1 MKINYL
7 NNKKIMFLGLG
18 LTTYESVIALEEYKE
33 NIIIVDN
40 KASGSYYDELNSKG
54 YKIIKE
60 EKAKNLNI
68 DLIVKSPGIS
78 FEHDILIFYKNIEV
92 LNDIELAYIY
102 LQECKSKTKIIA
114 ITGTNGKTSTSLFI
128 EHLLTKVPFK
138 AKTAGNIGVS
148 PLKIL
153 NEYKDLDF
161 LVLELSSFQLK
172 SIKNFRANISILLN
186 ITPDHLNMHSSFK
199 DYVDSKKNIY
209 KNSLKEDYLLVKPK
223 VFENFLK
230 EEKILPKILTNDV
243 DSSIKEKIDQKN
255 IIEINFNNLL
265 LTYQLCKIL
274 NIKDEIFFDSIDTF
288 KGLEHRVEYVDTI
301 KGIKFYNDSK
311 STNLPALKQSV
322 SKFNNI
328 ILLVGGKKTDEDL
341 SKFDNYLTNV
351 KKVICYGENK
361 ELFKSEKIIKC
372 FENLDDALNLAF
384 EEAIKGD
391 TVLLSPASKSFDQY
405 ENYIKRG
412 EDFKNI
418 VKGLKK

>member
-7 NNKKIMFLGLG
+7 NDKKIMFLGLG

-40 KASGSYYDELNSKG
+40 KASGSYYDELNLKG

-92 LNDIELAYIY
+92 LNDIELAYTY

-243 DSSIKEKIDQKN
+243 ESSIKEKIDKKN
-255 IIEINFNNLL
+255 IIEINFNN
-265 LTYQLCKIL
+265 Y
-274 NIKDEIFFDSIDTF
+274 
-288 KGLEHRVEYVDTI
+288 Y
-301 KGIKFYNDSK
+301 
-311 STNLPALKQSV
+311 
-322 SKFNNI
+322 
-328 ILLVGGKKTDEDL
+328 
-341 SKFDNYLTNV
+341 
-351 KKVICYGENK
+351 
-361 ELFKSEKIIKC
+361 
-372 FENLDDALNLAF
+372 
-384 EEAIKGD
+384 
-391 TVLLSPASKSFDQY
+391 
-405 ENYIKRG
+405 
-412 EDFKNI
+412 
-418 VKGLKK
+418 